1 MLLTFLHIIPSLFS
15 APDDLSV
22 SDDMEKGVINSIK
35 IEGVKGEEDYKL
47 SDKKWDNKWDLTNS
61 TAAGS
66 YIVSFDGDKGKVE
79 GKRDL
84 TGVAKDNKV
93 LMMIPQELGGGAKVT
108 INFTPTGKS
117 AVDLTFD
124 LKGTKWFAGNHVS
137 LSRTTRSTA
146 SIMV

>member
-1 MLLTFLHIIPSLFS
+1 M
-15 APDDLSV
+15 
-22 SDDMEKGVINSIK
+22 INSIK
-35 IEGVKGEEDYKL
+35 IEGVKGEGDYDL
-47 SDKKWDNKWDLTNS
+47 SDNKSDNKWDLSKS

-66 YIVSFDGDKGKVE
+66 YTVSFTKGEGKVE
-79 GKRDL
+79 GKRAL
-84 TGVAKDNKV
+84 TGGANDNKV

>member
-1 MLLTFLHIIPSLFS
+1 
-15 APDDLSV
+15 
-22 SDDMEKGVINSIK
+22 MEKGVIHSIT
-35 IEGVKGEEDYKL
+35 IEGVKGEGDYDL
-47 SDKKWDNKWDLTNS
+47 SGNKWDLSKS
-61 TAAGS
+61 TAAGP
-66 YIVSFDGDKGKVE
+66 YTVSFAGDEGKVE
-79 GKRDL
+79 GNNRAL
-84 TGVAKDNKV
+84 TGGANDNKV